1 MDEALESL
9 AHEAV
14 FAYDDINPT
23 FSVDEREF
31 LYEAAKKGEDA
42 FFDACHLVFGIRF
55 LDVFQ
60 KVLNTNDELIP
71 KLLEAAQDP
80 FFTSTERKM
89 AAENLDEIALALAL
103 MKRVAEKKL
112 PALQNDCNRLEDLAE
127 KAAIQVSHLL

>member
-31 LYEAAKKGEDA
+31 LYEAAKKGEDT

-103 MKRVAEKKL
+103 MKRVAQEKMPDLEKE
-112 PALQNDCNRLEDLAE
+112 CNQLAIMAE
-127 KAAIQVSHLL
+127 NSATHISHLL